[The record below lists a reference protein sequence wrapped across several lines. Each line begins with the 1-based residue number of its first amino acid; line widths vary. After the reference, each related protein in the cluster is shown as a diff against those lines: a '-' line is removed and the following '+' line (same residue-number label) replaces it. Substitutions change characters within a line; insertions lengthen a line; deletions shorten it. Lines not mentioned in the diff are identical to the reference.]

1 MRAVVSGRAKMAG
14 RNHQSPDGRVHLD
27 PQQNAGADHGLGVR
41 LVRGAADLYGGIE
54 LHAGSVSYRAQP
66 GGEYRSAGI
75 RASGAHTRRGSYLH
89 CLPGNSAEHAQPGHD
104 RPGAAFWLHRVT
116 AQRHE
121 LSGAWCAAARCR
133 PWLAGT
139 REHRRTESRRAG
151 HRDPRAGHR
160 HADHRCQPVHRPA
173 RLTARSPL
181 GRALK
186 MSQLI
191 RVQDLRVVADGDQ
204 GELEIVKGVSFALEK
219 GEVLAL
225 IGESG
230 SGKTTIALALL
241 GYARRG
247 CKLAGGV
254 VQVGEH
260 DMLSLTESQLQGLR
274 GNRVSYIAQ
283 SAAAAFNPAKK
294 LIDQVIEG
302 ALIHGLGSRADLQA
316 KAVELFRDLAL
327 PNPESIGQRYP
338 HQVSGGQL
346 QRVMAAMALISD
358 PLLVI
363 LDEPTT
369 ALDVTT
375 QIDVL
380 RAFKRVVR
388 ERGATAVYVSHDLA
402 VVAQMADQI
411 VVLNG
416 GRIIEQSSTAALLKG
431 PEDAYTRSLLAAA
444 RPDKVLKPASE
455 VVKDSTL
462 LTIKGLTAGY
472 GKKNLQGMPMI
483 RVLEDIDLTIRRGQ
497 AIGVIGESGSGKSTL
512 ARVVAGLLDPAHGSL
527 TFDGAELSGTLAG
540 RTEEQFRR
548 IQMVFQNADTALN
561 PMHSISAIL
570 ARPLKMYFDLKGKAL
585 RDRIDELMDLV
596 RLPRELAERRPNE
609 LSGGQK
615 QRVNLA
621 RALAAKPDLILC
633 DEVTSALDTVVGAC
647 ILELLGELRRKLGV
661 SYLFIS
667 HDISTV
673 RALCDDIV
681 VMYSGHK
688 VEEGSREAFSRVPFH
703 PYTDLLVHSVPE
715 LRQGWLETC
724 GVTSG
729 KLPPISAPANN
740 PELCTFL
747 NRCPARVEG
756 MCNKTAPSRR
766 MIAGGSEIL
775 CHRDSDEL
783 QAVQENLNPVTVG
796 AYA

>member
-1 MRAVVSGRAKMAG
+1 
-14 RNHQSPDGRVHLD
+14 
-27 PQQNAGADHGLGVR
+27 
-41 LVRGAADLYGGIE
+41 
-54 LHAGSVSYRAQP
+54 
-66 GGEYRSAGI
+66 
-75 RASGAHTRRGSYLH
+75 
-89 CLPGNSAEHAQPGHD
+89 
-104 RPGAAFWLHRVT
+104 
-116 AQRHE
+116 
-121 LSGAWCAAARCR
+121 
-133 PWLAGT
+133 
-139 REHRRTESRRAG
+139 
-151 HRDPRAGHR
+151 
-160 HADHRCQPVHRPA
+160 
-173 RLTARSPL
+173 
-181 GRALK
+181 
-186 MSQLI
+186 MSELI
-191 RVQDLRVVADGDQ
+191 RVEDLRVVAC
-204 GELEIVKGVSFALEK
+204 GERGEVEIVKGVSFALEK

-241 GYARRG
+241 GYARSG
-247 CKLAGGV
+247 CRLAGGV
-254 VQVGEH
+254 VRVGEH
-260 DMLSLTESQLQGLR
+260 DMLALSEKHLQSLR

-294 LIDQVIEG
+294 LIDQVVEG
-302 ALIHGLGSRADLQA
+302 ALIHGLGSRAELEA

-327 PNPESIGQRYP
+327 PDPERIGQRYP

-358 PLLVI
+358 PLLVV

-416 GRIIEQSSTAALLKG
+416 GQILEKSATTPLLKA
-431 PEDAYTRSLLAAA
+431 PSHTYTRSLLAAA
-444 RPDKVLKPASE
+444 RPDSSIRPPCGIAADVP
-455 VVKDSTL
+455 L
-462 LTIKGLTAGY
+462 LTISGLTAGY
-472 GKKNLQGMPMI
+472 GNRTPQGMPSI
-483 RVLEDIDLTIRRGQ
+483 RVLEDIDLTVRRGQ

-512 ARVVAGLLDPAHGSL
+512 ARVVAGLLPPALGRL
-527 TFDGAELSGTLAG
+527 AFDGQPLGASLSE
-540 RTEEQFRR
+540 RTPEQFRR

-561 PMHSISAIL
+561 PMHSVATIL
-570 ARPLKMYFDLKGKAL
+570 GRPLKMYFGLKGAAL
-585 RDRIDELMDLV
+585 QARVGELLDLV
-596 RLPRELAERRPNE
+596 RLPRDMAERRPGA

-633 DEVTSALDTVVGAC
+633 DEVTSALDTVVGAA
-647 ILELLGELRRKLGV
+647 ILELLRDLRQQLGV

-688 VEEGSREAFSRVPFH
+688 VQAGSRESFAEPPFH
-703 PYTDLLVHSVPE
+703 PYTDLLIHSVPE
-715 LRQGWLETC
+715 LRQGWLESC
-724 GVTSG
+724 GTTSEA
-729 KLPPISAPANN
+729 LPAIGERANVLQ
-740 PELCTFL
+740 LCTFL
-747 NRCPARVEG
+747 NRCPMRVDG
-756 MCNKTAPSRR
+756 LCNRTAPSRR
-766 MIAGGSEIL
+766 TLVNGSEML
-775 CHRDSDEL
+775 CHHEGEHLL
-783 QAVQENLNPVTVG
+783 QTQRGLARVGVG

>member
-1 MRAVVSGRAKMAG
+1 
-14 RNHQSPDGRVHLD
+14 
-27 PQQNAGADHGLGVR
+27 
-41 LVRGAADLYGGIE
+41 
-54 LHAGSVSYRAQP
+54 
-66 GGEYRSAGI
+66 
-75 RASGAHTRRGSYLH
+75 
-89 CLPGNSAEHAQPGHD
+89 
-104 RPGAAFWLHRVT
+104 
-116 AQRHE
+116 
-121 LSGAWCAAARCR
+121 
-133 PWLAGT
+133 
-139 REHRRTESRRAG
+139 
-151 HRDPRAGHR
+151 
-160 HADHRCQPVHRPA
+160 
-173 RLTARSPL
+173 
-181 GRALK
+181 
-186 MSQLI
+186 MSELI
-191 RVQDLRVVADGDQ
+191 RVENLRVVAC
-204 GELEIVKGVSFALEK
+204 GERGEVEIVKGVSFSLAK

-247 CKLAGGV
+247 CRLASGV
-254 VQVGEH
+254 VQIGEH
-260 DMLSLTESQLQGLR
+260 DMLALSENELQGLR

-294 LIDQVIEG
+294 LIDQVVEG
-302 ALIHGLGSRADLQA
+302 ALIHGLGSRAALEA

-327 PNPESIGQRYP
+327 PDPDRIGQRYP

-358 PLLVI
+358 PLLVV

-416 GRIIEQSSTAALLKG
+416 GEIFEHSATAPLLKG
-431 PEDAYTRSLLAAA
+431 PAHEYTRSLLAAA
-444 RPDKVLKPASE
+444 RPDTTIRPPCDVAQDTP
-455 VVKDSTL
+455 L
-462 LTIKGLTAGY
+462 LTIQGLTAGY
-472 GKKNLQGMPMI
+472 GNKNMHGMPSI
-483 RVLEDIDLTIRRGQ
+483 RVLEDIDLTVRRGQ

-512 ARVVAGLLDPAHGSL
+512 ARVVAGLLTPALGGL
-527 TFDGAELSGTLAG
+527 TFDGQPLGGSLSE
-540 RTEEQFRR
+540 RTAEQFRR

-561 PMHSISAIL
+561 PMHSVSTIL
-570 ARPLKMYFDLKGKAL
+570 SRPLKMYFGLKGAAL
-585 RDRIDELMDLV
+585 RERIGELLDLV
-596 RLPRELAERRPNE
+596 RLPRDMAERRPNE

-633 DEVTSALDTVVGAC
+633 DEVTSALDTVVGAA
-647 ILELLGELRRKLGV
+647 ILELLRDLRQELGV

-688 VEEGSREAFSRVPFH
+688 IQAGTRQAFAQAPFH
-703 PYTDLLVHSVPE
+703 PYTDLLIHSVPE
-715 LRQGWLETC
+715 LRQGWLENCGTTC
-724 GVTSG
+724 GE
-729 KLPPISAPANN
+729 LPPIGARANV

-747 NRCPARVEG
+747 NRCPVRVDG
-756 MCNKTAPSRR
+756 LCNNTAPSRR
-766 MIAGGSEIL
+766 VIAGGSEIL
-775 CHRDSDEL
+775 CHHDTAEL
-783 QAVQENLNPVTVG
+783 LKAQQDLNIMTQG